1 MTAHEPLLKPV
12 PIADLR
18 PTQITVGFR
27 EVETKRKRFKE
38 LSARAGDNFLGRHMI
53 PSVLGPKGRHYI
65 IDNHH
70 LARALYEDKVEAVLV
85 TVVADLSALSKIS
98 FWRFLDN
105 RNWCHTYDTVG
116 VRVGFDAI
124 PTSIA
129 KLKDDP
135 YRSLAGELRHAGG
148 YAKDM
153 TPFSEFLWA
162 DFLRGRIKP
171 RTIVDSFDDA
181 LARALALAKSKDAA
195 FLPGWCGPDARSWE
209 GAGCR

>member
-1 MTAHEPLLKPV
+1 MNAREPVLHPVAIAH
-12 PIADLR
+12 LR

-27 EVETKRKRFKE
+27 EVAAKRKRFSQMKDK
-38 LSARAGDNFLGRHMI
+38 AGAFLGRHML
-53 PSVLGPKGRHYI
+53 PTVLGPKDTHYL

-70 LARALYEDKVEAVLV
+70 LARALQEEKVEAVLV
-85 TVVADLSALSKIS
+85 TVVADLSALSKPS

-105 RNWCHTYDTVG
+105 RNWCHAYDEKGERTA
-116 VRVGFDAI
+116 FDDI
-124 PTSIA
+124 PATLA

-162 DFLRGRIKP
+162 DFLRTRIKLKAIAADFN
-171 RTIVDSFDDA
+171 TA
-181 LARALALAKSKDAA
+181 LDRAVKLAKSKEAA
-195 FLPGWCGPDARSWE
+195 FLPGWCGPDPIA
-209 GAGCR
+209 

>member
-1 MTAHEPLLKPV
+1 MNPREPVLKPV
-12 PIADLR
+12 AVADLR

-27 EVETKRKRFKE
+27 EVAARRKHFAQMKDK
-38 LSARAGDNFLGRHMI
+38 AGAYLGRHMI
-53 PSVLGPKGRHYI
+53 PTVLGPKQRHYL

-70 LARALYEDKVEAVLV
+70 LALALHQEGVENVLV
-85 TVVADLSALSKIS
+85 SVVADLSALSKAS

-105 RNWCHTYDTVG
+105 RAWCHAYDAQGERTT
-116 VRVGFDAI
+116 FTAI
-124 PTSIA
+124 PASID

-148 YAKDM
+148 YAKDL

-171 RTIVDSFDDA
+171 KSIAADFDAA
-181 LARALALAKSKDAA
+181 LARAVKLAKSKDAA
-195 FLPGWCGPDARSWE
+195 YLPGWCGPDPID
-209 GAGCR
+209 

>member
-1 MTAHEPLLKPV
+1 MNAPEPILKPV
-12 PIADLR
+12 AIAQLR

-27 EVETKRKRFKE
+27 EVAEKRKRFE
-38 LSARAGDNFLGRHMI
+38 RMSNQVGGSFLGRHMI
-53 PSVLGPKGRHYI
+53 PTVLGPKQRHYI

-70 LARALYEDKVEAVLV
+70 LALALYEDKVEDVLV
-85 TVVADLSALSKIS
+85 SVVADLSSLSKAS

-105 RNWCHTYDTVG
+105 RNWCHAYDEKGERTD
-116 VRVGFDAI
+116 FEAI
-124 PTSIA
+124 PNTLE

-148 YAKDM
+148 YAKDL

-171 RTIVDSFDDA
+171 KAIAADFDVA
-181 LARALALAKSKDAA
+181 LRRAVKLAKSKEAD
-195 FLPGWCGPDARSWE
+195 FLPGWCGPDPIA
-209 GAGCR
+209 